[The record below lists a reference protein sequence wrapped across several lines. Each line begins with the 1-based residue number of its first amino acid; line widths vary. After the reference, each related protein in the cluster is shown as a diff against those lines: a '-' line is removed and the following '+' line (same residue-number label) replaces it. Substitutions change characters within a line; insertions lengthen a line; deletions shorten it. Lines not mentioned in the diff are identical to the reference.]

1 MSQTLLDMSIF
12 DIIAILIFFSGV
24 FIFINTFYLKLPSS
38 IGLTILALALSFLVL
53 VFGFLFP
60 EFHLAEHVKKYDFAE
75 VLYRFVLSVMLFAGA
90 LNVDF
95 RKLGDQ
101 LIPVLVL
108 SFLGVL
114 ISTFVIATLVFY
126 TSGALGIELNYL
138 ACLVFG
144 ALISSTDPVAITK
157 TIRRFRMSNELE
169 TKISGEALLN
179 GGIAIVLALVLVNIY
194 KEEAALG
201 SLNITGAA
209 WVLIRDL
216 GGGLIA
222 GLFFGWMGFSVLKYI
237 DNDAV
242 EVEVLVTL
250 ALVMGGSYVADLIS
264 VSSML
269 VAVTTGL
276 ILGNFGRN
284 EKGESAVGSYV
295 YRFWQLLE
303 ETLAA
308 MLFVLIGFEMLVIPL
323 RLDYFALGFFAVNIA
338 LFARWV
344 SVFIPIRLMSM
355 SRSFDDGTIPV
366 LSWGALRGG
375 LPVAV
380 SLSLTNFPGQEVIV
394 TMTYVVVVCSVLY
407 QGFTL
412 TKVMKLYNDQ
422 HPMKWMD

>member
-1 MSQTLLDMSIF
+1 MSIF
-12 DIIAILIFFSGV
+12 DIIAVLIFFSGV

-38 IGLTILALALSFLVL
+38 IGLTILALVLSLVVLVL
-53 VFGFLFP
+53 GLVFP
-60 EFHLAEHVKKYDFAE
+60 EFHLAEQVKKYDFAD

-95 RKLGDQ
+95 KKLGDQ
-101 LIPVLVL
+101 LIPVLIL

-114 ISTFVIATLVFY
+114 ISTFTIATLVYY
-126 TSGALGIELNYL
+126 TAGFLGIPLSYL
-138 ACLVFG
+138 ASLVFG

-157 TIRRFRMSNELE
+157 TIQRFRMSNKLE

-179 GGIAIVLALVLVNIY
+179 GGIAIILALVLVNIY
-194 KEEAALG
+194 KEEAAMG
-201 SLNITGAA
+201 SLNFTGAA
-209 WVLIRDL
+209 WVLLRDL
-216 GGGLIA
+216 GGGLIV
-222 GLFFGWMGFSVLKYI
+222 GLFFGWIGFSVLKYV

-250 ALVMGGSYVADLIS
+250 ALVMGGSYMSDLFS
-264 VSSML
+264 VSSMM
-269 VAVTTGL
+269 VAVMTGL

-284 EKGESAVGSYV
+284 EEGESAVGNYV

-338 LFARWV
+338 LLARWV

-380 SLSLTNFPGQEVIV
+380 SLSLTNFPGQELIV

-407 QGFTL
+407 QGLTL
-412 TKVMKLYNDQ
+412 TKVMRMYNDQ
-422 HPMKWMD
+422 HSNELKNGFS